1 VVTSHHPAGVGGTPY
16 ARCMTTT
23 PTATPLGEKPG
34 IDKPAAIA
42 AGITVLLWASAFVGI
57 RMVGHS
63 FSPGALALGR
73 LLVGAIVLS
82 VFVLIRRPALPRG
95 RDLLFIGAYGVLWFA
110 GYNIALNAAEQH
122 LDAGTTAVIVN
133 VGPILIAVLSA
144 VFLSERFT
152 KPLVL
157 GSLVAFAG
165 VVIIATTSG
174 GPASVD
180 LIGVLLALL
189 SAVLYACGVMFQKP
203 ALKRVDPVMATWLGC
218 VIGAVVSLPFAGTL
232 VAEVAA
238 APFEASAGLAYLGI
252 FPTAIAFT
260 TWAFA
265 LGRMSAAKLSASTY
279 LVPAVAI
286 LLAWLV
292 LSEPPTALGLVG
304 GAVCLLGVALTRRRP
319 RLT

>member
-1 VVTSHHPAGVGGTPY
+1 MTSNP
-16 ARCMTTT
+16 
-23 PTATPLGEKPG
+23 PLESPVDHPG

-57 RMVGHS
+57 RLVGHT

-73 LLVGAIVLS
+73 LLVGAVVLT

-95 RDLLFIGAYGVLWFA
+95 RDLLFIAAYGVLWFA

-144 VFLSERFT
+144 IFLSERFT
-152 KPLVL
+152 RPLVI
-157 GSLVAFAG
+157 GSLVAFGG
-165 VVIIATTSG
+165 VVVIALGSG
-174 GPASVD
+174 GPASID
-180 LIGVLLALL
+180 LVGVLLALL
-189 SAVLYACGVMFQKP
+189 SAVLYACGVLFQKP

-218 VIGAVVSLPFAGTL
+218 VIGAVVSLAFAPALIGEL
-232 VAEVAA
+232 AGAPAEAT
-238 APFEASAGLAYLGI
+238 AGLVYLGV

-265 LGRMSAAKLSASTY
+265 LGRMPAGRLSASTY

-286 LLAWLV
+286 LLAWLF
-292 LSEPPTALGLVG
+292 LAELPTPIGLLGGV
-304 GAVCLLGVALTRRRP
+304 VCLVGVALTRRRP
-319 RLT
+319 RRLA

>member
-1 VVTSHHPAGVGGTPY
+1 
-16 ARCMTTT
+16 MTT
-23 PTATPLGEKPG
+23 PHATTRLDGRPG

-57 RMVGHS
+57 RLVGHS

-73 LLVGAIVLS
+73 LLVGAVVLAA
-82 VFVLIRRPALPRG
+82 FVLVRRPAFPRG
-95 RDLLFIGAYGVLWFA
+95 RDLLFIAAYGVLWFA

-133 VGPILIAVLSA
+133 IGPILIAILSA
-144 VFLSERFT
+144 IFLSERFT
-152 KPLVL
+152 RPLVL
-157 GSLVAFAG
+157 GSIVAFAG
-165 VVIIATTSG
+165 VVVIATTSG

-180 LIGVLLALL
+180 VVGVLLALL
-189 SAVLYACGVMFQKP
+189 SAVLYACGVLFQKP
-203 ALKRVDPVMATWLGC
+203 ALRRVDPVMATWLGC
-218 VIGAVVSLPFAGTL
+218 VIGAVVSLPFALTL
-232 VAEVAA
+232 IGELAA
-238 APFEASAGLAYLGI
+238 APIDATAGLVYLGI

-265 LGRMSAAKLSASTY
+265 LGRMPAAKLSASTY

-292 LSEPPTALGLVG
+292 LSEVPTVLGLVG
-304 GAVCLLGVALTRRRP
+304 SAICLVGVAITRRRP
-319 RLT
+319 RLRTDLDLPANAPVSR